1 MNAALAIAK
10 GGLKFSTELNFP
22 RPLHATTKT
31 AFVTA
36 RIIASLDDDDN
47 NNRKNQTLFQALVS

>member
-1 MNAALAIAK
+1 MNAVSAIAQ

-22 RPLHATTKT
+22 RPLHAITKT

-47 NNRKNQTLFQALVS
+47 NNRKTRRCFKH